1 MAWFYL
7 FVIGLVVAY
16 FVQRGGVPP
25 LRWPGDARRT
35 GAPEPLEESTESDVE
50 LLRDRRQLLAAFRS
64 DEVPVSMDSEREDR
78 RILERSLQVLM
89 DHVGA
94 NEAVLWRPNDDE
106 QPRFVPAAW
115 GCGPKPPTLS
125 ESERLLLE
133 LIADEQNSTYNA
145 DSAALAFLSVGVKL
159 DGHRAAVTVQ
169 FREQPTLERADLT
182 LWVQRHGRAIADLYE
197 VLRSRA
203 IVAHRNNKLRAMIR
217 TATTLQGSRDPLALE
232 EALARNACL
241 VTGAQWTII
250 VRWDPVT
257 RIGIPTHV
265 GERAPEFGVRV
276 TAKQGSLVGEVCRT
290 GTAKGFPDARPILA
304 SREPVFDDAP
314 LPEGT
319 RSLLVVPLRRSDR
332 EAPIGAMVFG
342 HPDRGALTQNDGH
355 AANDLGT
362 IAAGA
367 LETAWAV
374 QEATE
379 RARTDPLTGMP
390 NRRAFDESFAR
401 LIGETDRYGGA
412 MALVMVDIDH
422 FKKVNDTY
430 GHEAGDAVL
439 VAVGQLL
446 MSERRTTDF
455 VARLGGEELAL
466 LLPQTEAPG
475 AVELSERLRAK
486 IEALSVRTAVGEVR
500 VTASFGVAMYQA
512 RSGASGRVYER
523 ADKALYAAKNAGR
536 NRVELER
543 MTPVDSVPVEDEDE
557 GGA

>member
-7 FVIGLVVAY
+7 FVIGVVVVY
-16 FVQRGGVPP
+16 FVQRGGMPP
-25 LRWPGDARRT
+25 MRWPGDSRPALP
-35 GAPEPLEESTESDVE
+35 PEPTPASAESDAE

-64 DEVPVSMDSEREDR
+64 DEVPVSVDSEREDR
-78 RILERSLQVLM
+78 RILERSLQLLM
-89 DHVGA
+89 DQVGA
-94 NEAVLWRPNDDE
+94 SEVVLWRPNEDE
-106 QPRFVPAAW
+106 HPRFVPAAW
-115 GCGPKPPTLS
+115 GRGPKPPTLT

-133 LIADEQNSTYNA
+133 LSADEQKSTYNA
-145 DSAALAFLSVGVKL
+145 DGAALAFLAVGVML
-159 DGHRAAVTVQ
+159 DGHRAAVSVQ
-169 FREQPTLERADLT
+169 FREQPTMPRSDLT
-182 LWVQRHGRAIADLYE
+182 LWVQRHGRAIADLYD
-197 VLRSRA
+197 VVRSRA

-241 VTGAQWTII
+241 VTGAQWAII

-257 RIGIPTHV
+257 RIGLPTHI

-290 GTAKGFPDARPILA
+290 GTPKGFPDARPILA

-314 LPEGT
+314 LPDGT
-319 RSLLVVPLRRSDR
+319 RSLLIVPLRRSDR

-342 HPDRGALTQNDGH
+342 HPERGALTANDGH
-355 AANDLGT
+355 GANDLGT

-390 NRRAFDESFAR
+390 NRRAFDEVFAR
-401 LIGETDRYGGA
+401 LMGETDRYGGA
-412 MALVMVDIDH
+412 LALVMVDIDH

-439 VAVGQLL
+439 VAIGQLL
-446 MSERRTTDF
+446 MAARRTTDF

-466 LLPQTEAPG
+466 LLPQTDASG
-475 AVELSERLRAK
+475 AAELAERLRAK
-486 IEALSVRTAVGEVR
+486 VEALKVRTAVGEVR
-500 VTASFGVAMYQA
+500 VTASFGIAMYQA

-523 ADKALYAAKNAGR
+523 ADKALYAAKNGGR

-543 MTPVDSVPVEDEDE
+543 VTPVESAPIADSGP
-557 GGA
+557 A

>member
-7 FVIGLVVAY
+7 FVIGAVVVY
-16 FVQRGGVPP
+16 FVQRGGRPP
-25 LRWPGDARRT
+25 LRWPGDSRPAPPSE
-35 GAPEPLEESTESDVE
+35 PEPASEASDAE
-50 LLRDRRQLLAAFRS
+50 LLRDRRQLLAAFRT
-64 DEVPVSMDSEREDR
+64 DEAPISVDSERGDR
-78 RILERSLQVLM
+78 RVIERALQLLM
-89 DHVGA
+89 DQVGA
-94 NEAVLWRPNDDE
+94 HEAVLWRPNEDE

-115 GCGPKPPTLS
+115 GRGPKPPVLS

-133 LIADEQNSTYNA
+133 LSADEQKSTFNA
-145 DSAALAFLSVGVKL
+145 DGAALAFLSVGVLL
-159 DGHRAAVTVQ
+159 DDHRAALSVQ
-169 FREQPTLERADLT
+169 FREQPTMSRADLT
-182 LWVQRHGRAIADLYE
+182 LWVQRHGRAIADLYDI
-197 VLRSRA
+197 VRSRA
-203 IVAHRNNKLRAMIR
+203 IVAHRNSKLRSMIR

-232 EALARNACL
+232 EALARNACV

-257 RIGIPTHV
+257 RIGIPTHI

-290 GTAKGFPDARPILA
+290 GTAKGFPDARPLLA
-304 SREPVFDDAP
+304 SGEPVFDGAP

-319 RSLLVVPLRRSDR
+319 RSLLIVPLRRSDR

-342 HPDRGALTQNDGH
+342 HHERGALTSNDGH
-355 AANDLGT
+355 GANDLGT

-390 NRRAFDESFAR
+390 NRRAFDEVLAR
-401 LIGETDRYGGA
+401 LMGETDRYGGG

-439 VAVGQLL
+439 VAIGQLL
-446 MSERRTTDF
+446 MAARRTTDF

-466 LLPQTEAPG
+466 LLPQTDVAG
-475 AVELSERLRAK
+475 AAELSERLRAK
-486 IEALSVRTAVGEVR
+486 VEEMRVRTAVGEVR
-500 VTASFGVAMYQA
+500 VTASFGIAMYLA
-512 RSGASGRVYER
+512 RSGTSGRVYER
-523 ADKALYAAKNAGR
+523 ADKALYAAKHGGR

-543 MTPVDSVPVEDEDE
+543 VTPVQPQSVQEDP
-557 GGA
+557 AP

>member
-7 FVIGLVVAY
+7 FVIGALVFY
-16 FVQRGGVPP
+16 LVQRRGLPP
-25 LRWPGDARRT
+25 LRWPGDAPPVLPSEPD
-35 GAPEPLEESTESDVE
+35 APSAEGDAE

-64 DEVPVSMDSEREDR
+64 DEAPISVDSEREDR
-78 RILERSLQVLM
+78 RLIERSLQLLM
-89 DHVGA
+89 DQVGA
-94 NEAVLWRPNDDE
+94 SEAVLWRPNEDE
-106 QPRFVPAAW
+106 QPRFVPAVW
-115 GCGPKPPTLS
+115 GRGPKPPTLS

-133 LIADEQNSTYNA
+133 LSADEQKSTYNA
-145 DSAALAFLSVGVKL
+145 DGAPLAFLAVGVTL
-159 DGHRAAVTVQ
+159 HGHRAALSVQ
-169 FREQPTLERADLT
+169 FREQPTMPRADLT
-182 LWVQRHGRAIADLYE
+182 IWVQRHARAIADLSD
-197 VLRSRA
+197 VVRSRA
-203 IVAHRNNKLRAMIR
+203 IVAHRNSKLRSMIR

-232 EALARNACL
+232 EALARNACV
-241 VTGAQWTII
+241 VTGAQWTVI

-257 RIGIPTHV
+257 RIGMPTHI

-290 GTAKGFPDARPILA
+290 GVLKGFPDARPILA

-319 RSLLVVPLRRSDR
+319 RSLLIVPLRRSDR

-342 HPDRGALTQNDGH
+342 HPDRGALTSHDGH

-390 NRRAFDESFAR
+390 NRRAFDEVFAR
-401 LIGETDRYGGA
+401 LMGETDRYGGG

-446 MSERRTTDF
+446 MAARRTTDF

-466 LLPQTEAPG
+466 LLPQTDLAG
-475 AVELSERLRAK
+475 AAELSERLRAK
-486 IEALSVRTAVGEVR
+486 VEALRVNTAVGVVQ
-500 VTASFGVAMYQA
+500 VTASFGIAMYVA

-523 ADKALYAAKNAGR
+523 ADRALYAAKNGGR
-536 NRVELER
+536 NRVEVER
-543 MTPVDSVPVEDEDE
+543 ITPAQFPQVADET
-557 GGA
+557 AP

>member
-7 FVIGLVVAY
+7 FVIGVVVVY

-25 LRWPGDARRT
+25 LRWPGDARPVLP
-35 GAPEPLEESTESDVE
+35 PEATPASMEDDPVLV
-50 LLRDRRQLLAAFRS
+50 RDRRQLLAAFRS
-64 DEVPVSMDSEREDR
+64 DDVPVSADSEREDR
-78 RILERSLQVLM
+78 RVIERSLLLLM
-89 DHVGA
+89 DQIGA
-94 NEAVLWRPNDDE
+94 VEAVLWRGNEDDV
-106 QPRFVPAAW
+106 PRFVPAAW
-115 GCGPKPPTLS
+115 ARGPKPPTLT

-133 LIADEQNSTYNA
+133 LSADEQKSTYKA
-145 DSAALAFLSVGVKL
+145 DGTALAFLAVGVIL
-159 DGHRAAVTVQ
+159 GDQRAAVSVQ
-169 FREQPTLERADLT
+169 FREQPTMSRADLT
-182 LWVQRHGRAIADLYE
+182 LWVQRHARAIADLYG
-197 VLRSRA
+197 VVRSRA
-203 IVAHRNNKLRAMIR
+203 IVAHRNSKLRSMIR

-232 EALARNACL
+232 EALARNACI

-250 VRWDPVT
+250 VRWDSVT
-257 RIGIPTHV
+257 RVGIPTHI

-276 TAKQGSLVGEVCRT
+276 TARQGSLVGEVCRT
-290 GTAKGFPDARPILA
+290 GAAKGFPDARPILA

-319 RSLLVVPLRRSDR
+319 RSLLIVPLRRSDR

-342 HPDRGALTQNDGH
+342 HPERGALTSNDGH
-355 AANDLGT
+355 GANDLGT

-390 NRRAFDESFAR
+390 NRRAFDEIFAR
-401 LIGETDRYGGA
+401 LMGETDRYGGA

-439 VAVGQLL
+439 VAIGQML
-446 MSERRTTDF
+446 MAERRTTDF

-466 LLPQTEAPG
+466 LLPQTDVAG
-475 AVELSERLRAK
+475 AAELSERLRAK
-486 IEALSVRTAVGEVR
+486 VEAMNVRTAVGEIR
-500 VTASFGVAMYQA
+500 ITASFGIAMYQA

-523 ADKALYAAKNAGR
+523 ADKALYAAKHGGR

-543 MTPVDSVPVEDEDE
+543 VTPPQSFQVEDD
-557 GGA
+557 AAP

>member
-7 FVIGLVVAY
+7 FVIGVVVVY
-16 FVQRGGVPP
+16 FVQRGGMPP
-25 LRWPGDARRT
+25 LRWPGDARPALPSEP
-35 GAPEPLEESTESDVE
+35 APVSSESETE

-64 DEVPVSMDSEREDR
+64 DEAPISIDSERADR
-78 RILERSLQVLM
+78 RLVERSLQLLM
-89 DHVGA
+89 DQVGA
-94 NEAVLWRPNDDE
+94 QEAALWRPNDDE
-106 QPRFVPAAW
+106 APRFVPAVWAR
-115 GCGPKPPTLS
+115 GPKPPTLS

-133 LIADEQNSTYNA
+133 LSADEQKSTYNA
-145 DSAALAFLSVGVKL
+145 DGAALAFLSVGVTL
-159 DGHRAAVTVQ
+159 DGHRTAVSVQ
-169 FREQPTLERADLT
+169 FREQPIMSRADLT
-182 LWVQRHGRAIADLYE
+182 LWVQRHGRAVADLYD
-197 VLRSRA
+197 VVRSRA
-203 IVAHRNNKLRAMIR
+203 IVAHRNSKLRSMIR

-232 EALARNACL
+232 EALARNACV
-241 VTGAQWTII
+241 VTGAQWTMI

-257 RIGIPTHV
+257 RIGIPTYI

-290 GTAKGFPDARPILA
+290 GTLKGFPDARPILA
-304 SREPVFDDAP
+304 SREAVFDDAP

-319 RSLLVVPLRRSDR
+319 RSLLIVPLRRSDR

-342 HPDRGALTQNDGH
+342 HPERGALTSHDGH

-379 RARTDPLTGMP
+379 RARTDPLTSMP
-390 NRRAFDESFAR
+390 NRRAFDEVFAR
-401 LIGETDRYGGA
+401 LMGETDRYGGA

-439 VAVGQLL
+439 IAIGQLL
-446 MSERRTTDF
+446 MAERRTTDF

-466 LLPQTEAPG
+466 LLPQTDVAG
-475 AVELSERLRAK
+475 AAELSERLRAK
-486 IEALSVRTAVGEVR
+486 VEALKVRTAVGEVR
-500 VTASFGVAMYQA
+500 VTASFGIAMYQA

-523 ADKALYAAKNAGR
+523 ADKALYAAKNGGR
-536 NRVELER
+536 NRVEVER
-543 MTPVDSVPVEDEDE
+543 ITPAQSLQIDDDAAP
-557 GGA
+557 